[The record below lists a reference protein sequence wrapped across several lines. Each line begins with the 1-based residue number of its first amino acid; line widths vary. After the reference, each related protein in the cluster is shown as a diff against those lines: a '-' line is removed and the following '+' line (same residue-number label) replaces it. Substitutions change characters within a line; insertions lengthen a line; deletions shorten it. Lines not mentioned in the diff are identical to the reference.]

1 MFPVVFKML
10 DWILA
15 NDLFYFFCIVTV
27 KVFIVVFTLIRTVCA
42 CKLWRNMITLT
53 SWQCNDDDTLT

>member
-27 KVFIVVFTLIRTVCA
+27 KVFIVVFTLIHTVCA
-42 CKLWRNMITLT
+42 CKLWRNMITLA